1 MRIPITMANLGY
13 DMETGK
19 IVSWSKQV
27 GDTVER
33 GEVIA
38 EVETDK
44 TNVEMESLA
53 SGTLV
58 EVTRAAGD
66 EVPVDGGLVAPA
78 VLDADRLDVRATAE
92 ALADLAARARSG
104 KLRGAEITDGTFTV
118 SNLGM
123 FGVSAFAAIVTP
135 PQVAVLATGKVE
147 QRPVWHDG
155 AFVPAGVMSATLSS
169 DHRAVD
175 GADAARFLGTLK
187 KLLESPGHLGG

>member
-27 GDTVER
+27 GDQVER

-58 EVTRAAGD
+58 EVTHAEGD
-66 EVPVDGGLVAPA
+66 EVPVGA
-78 VLDADRLDVRATAE
+78 VIGYLEADE
-92 ALADLAARARSG
+92 
-104 KLRGAEITDGTFTV
+104 
-118 SNLGM
+118 
-123 FGVSAFAAIVTP
+123 
-135 PQVAVLATGKVE
+135 
-147 QRPVWHDG
+147 
-155 AFVPAGVMSATLSS
+155 
-169 DHRAVD
+169 
-175 GADAARFLGTLK
+175 
-187 KLLESPGHLGG
+187 

>member
-13 DMETGK
+13 DMERGK

-27 GDTVER
+27 GETVER

-66 EVPVDGGLVAPA
+66 EVPVGEVIGYLEADG
-78 VLDADRLDVRATAE
+78 
-92 ALADLAARARSG
+92 
-104 KLRGAEITDGTFTV
+104 
-118 SNLGM
+118 
-123 FGVSAFAAIVTP
+123 
-135 PQVAVLATGKVE
+135 
-147 QRPVWHDG
+147 
-155 AFVPAGVMSATLSS
+155 
-169 DHRAVD
+169 
-175 GADAARFLGTLK
+175 
-187 KLLESPGHLGG
+187 